1 MEDLLLAYYEGQ
13 GTEEERARVESWI
26 HESEENHQI
35 ARQVGMLCLATDTLK
50 MSEKID
56 TEKALKKV
64 KRKITVQKRIIRW
77 DWLQRAAAILFLPV
91 LAALLMEYWGA

>member
-1 MEDLLLAYYEGQ
+1 MEENQNNMEDLLLAYYEGQ

-50 MSEKID
+50 MSEK
-56 TEKALKKV
+56 
-64 KRKITVQKRIIRW
+64 
-77 DWLQRAAAILFLPV
+77 
-91 LAALLMEYWGA
+91 